1 MSETNNGQNPAGNP
15 APNGGQPNN
24 GGAQVKEK
32 FWTRVK
38 NWCKRNKS
46 ALIAGGVGLG
56 TGIAGTVGVAEY
68 GKRRAEKQQAYV
80 PQQEEHSPLD
90 PNY

>member
-1 MSETNNGQNPAGNP
+1 MEGKINTDNYSRTESSDSRREREEREFRR
-15 APNGGQPNN
+15 
-24 GGAQVKEK
+24 K
-32 FWTRVK
+32 
-38 NWCKRNKS
+38 KRIRTAK
-46 ALIAGGVGLG
+46 IGGGVGLG